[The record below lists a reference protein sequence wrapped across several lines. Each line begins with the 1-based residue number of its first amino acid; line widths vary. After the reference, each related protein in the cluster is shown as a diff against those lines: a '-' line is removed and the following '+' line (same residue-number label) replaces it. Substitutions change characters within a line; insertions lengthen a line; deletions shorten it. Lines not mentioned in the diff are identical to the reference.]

1 MNFQARVCSSLV
13 VMGRDTREK
22 DNLIEKQVMLMQD
35 RANQWRLKSCRERE
49 RREEKGEG
57 EER

>member
-22 DNLIEKQVMLMQD
+22 DNLIEKQVMLMKD
-35 RANQWRLKSCRERE
+35 RANKSVGTRSCRERE
-49 RREEKGEG
+49 SREKKG
-57 EER
+57 

>member
-35 RANQWRLKSCRERE
+35 RANQWGLKSCRERE
-49 RREEKGEG
+49 RREEVN
-57 EER
+57 